1 MTDST
6 TPQDAKAMPPASTG
20 SLACVMPCRA
30 CIERYDLRNPQR
42 PFFRLDYTRMILCE
56 HCGNKRC
63 PHASNHRL
71 ACTGSNSSGQI
82 GSAY

>member
-1 MTDST
+1 MT
-6 TPQDAKAMPPASTG
+6 QDNEEPSAASAG
-20 SLACVMPCRA
+20 SLACAMPCRA
-30 CIERYDLRNPQR
+30 CIERFDLRHPQR

-63 PHASNHRL
+63 PHASDHHL
-71 ACTGSNSSGQI
+71 ACTGSNSSGQA